1 MLYKTRQEMR
11 LTKKNLFL
19 SSYILFTALCKNT
32 HKHKTHKCVQTP
44 QMPFFVVVQSLSHV
58 WLFWDV
64 MDCSPPGSSVHDFP
78 GKNTEMVA
86 ISFSRGSFWPR
97 DPTCIFW
104 QVNSWSLS
112 HQRSP
117 SATYSSL
124 FLCTPSRLYE
134 RG

>member
-19 SSYILFTALCKNT
+19 SSYISFIALCENT
-32 HKHKTHKCVQTP
+32 HKHKTQKCVQTP

-78 GKNTEMVA
+78 GKNTEMGCHFLLQGIFLTQGSNLHLLA
-86 ISFSRGSFWPR
+86 GEFLITEPPEKPKCHLFIS
-97 DPTCIFW
+97 IF
-104 QVNSWSLS
+104 VY
-112 HQRSP
+112 
-117 SATYSSL
+117 TK
-124 FLCTPSRLYE
+124 
-134 RG
+134 